1 MSKKSGNGEYNNLQT
16 ASSVDSNKTDLSYIH
31 FYFWKFFITNN
42 NNKLE
47 VLPYSFLHRIF
58 FIGHFFLHDFVL
70 FQFKLK
76 NGQLRIAKSH
86 TSHYSDYFEPQTIYY
101 YIKACDNIVHLEI
114 RHNF

>member
-1 MSKKSGNGEYNNLQT
+1 MENTTIFKLLHQLIPTKQIFRTFTFIFEN
-16 ASSVDSNKTDLSYIH
+16 SSSLIL
-31 FYFWKFFITNN
+31 
-42 NNKLE
+42 KLE